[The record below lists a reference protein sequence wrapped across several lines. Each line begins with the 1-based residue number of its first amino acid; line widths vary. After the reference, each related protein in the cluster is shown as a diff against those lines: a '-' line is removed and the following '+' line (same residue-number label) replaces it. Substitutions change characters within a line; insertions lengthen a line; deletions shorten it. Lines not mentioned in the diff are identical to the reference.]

1 MLLFLF
7 LFFLEYGSS
16 SSGREVQRLKKRNL
30 QLEEENNLLKLK
42 IETLL
47 DMVRI
52 LQLSIYGNIW
62 EILKWK
68 KCRYK
73 TKCSDLFVFQLT
85 QTTVEYHLMEKEV
98 EDIKSQCQKKK

>member
-1 MLLFLF
+1 MLLFLC
-7 LFFLEYGSS
+7 LFPESGGS

-52 LQLSIYGNIW
+52 
-62 EILKWK
+62 
-68 KCRYK
+68 
-73 TKCSDLFVFQLT
+73 
-85 QTTVEYHLMEKEV
+85 
-98 EDIKSQCQKKK
+98 